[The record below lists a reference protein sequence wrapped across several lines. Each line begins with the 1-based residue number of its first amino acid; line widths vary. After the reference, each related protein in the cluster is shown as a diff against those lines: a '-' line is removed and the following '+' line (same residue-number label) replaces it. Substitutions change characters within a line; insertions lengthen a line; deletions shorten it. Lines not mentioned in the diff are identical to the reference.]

1 MEVHV
6 THTLNQYRILVRILA
21 IKKSMISQYFTI
33 KKVIAGA
40 GAGVR
45 AGVRAGH
52 FTKKRKYSA
61 TFSP

>member
-1 MEVHV
+1 MEVQI
-6 THTLNQYRILVRILA
+6 THTLNQYRILVRKLA

-33 KKVIAGA
+33 KKVKAW
-40 GAGVR
+40 AGV
-45 AGVRAGH
+45 GVGH

>member
-1 MEVHV
+1 MEVQI

-40 GAGVR
+40 GVGVGVR
-45 AGVRAGH
+45 ACH
-52 FTKKRKYSA
+52 FTKKRK
-61 TFSP
+61 